1 MKVSCID
8 IGTNSIRLMN
18 AIYEN
23 GVFSDVQKHLS
34 MTRLGKGVNET
45 RMLDEARM
53 EESVQVI
60 YEYCEMAKGWGSEE
74 ILLMATSAVRD
85 ALNSVAF
92 VKRIADRTGFTIDV
106 ISGDLEAEVGFRG
119 VLLGAE
125 QVAMNHEAILV
136 VDIGGGSTELIVG
149 DRLGI
154 RYAVSLNIGAVR
166 LTGAYVSHD
175 PVLDMETVALKSAAM
190 DEISKV
196 AAMLKGYSFQQVI
209 GIGGTA
215 TTYAT
220 MVHGVDHYSR
230 ERVHGLTVDMDA
242 LEAFNALLASKTTEA
257 RKKIIG
263 LEAKRADIIYA
274 GGIILESVLKALERS
289 RFSVSDYDNLEGY
302 AAYKIEEKIGKNR

>member
-92 VKRIADRTGFTIDV
+92 VKRVADRTGFTIDV

>member
-92 VKRIADRTGFTIDV
+92 VKRVADRTGFTIDV

-220 MVHGVDHYSR
+220 MVHGVDQYSR

>member
-85 ALNSVAF
+85 ALNSVSF
-92 VKRIADRTGFTIDV
+92 VKRVADRTGFTIDV

-149 DRLGI
+149 DCLGI

>member
-60 YEYCEMAKGWGSEE
+60 YAYCEMAKGWGSEE

-92 VKRIADRTGFTIDV
+92 VKRVADHTGFTIDV

-289 RFSVSDYDNLEGY
+289 HFSVSDYDNLEGY

>member
-92 VKRIADRTGFTIDV
+92 VKRVADRTGFTIDV

-220 MVHGVDHYSR
+220 MVHGVDQYSR

-274 GGIILESVLKALERS
+274 GGIILESVLKALERFH
-289 RFSVSDYDNLEGY
+289 FSVSDYDNLEGY

>member
-18 AIYEN
+18 AIYDN

-60 YEYCEMAKGWGSEE
+60 YEYCEMAKGWGSEQ

-85 ALNSVAF
+85 ALNSMAF
-92 VKRIADRTGFTIDV
+92 VKRVADRTGFTIDI

-154 RYAVSLNIGAVR
+154 RCAVSLNIGAVR

>member
-18 AIYEN
+18 AIYDN

-60 YEYCEMAKGWGSEE
+60 YEYCEMAKGWGSEQ

-85 ALNSVAF
+85 ALNSMAF
-92 VKRIADRTGFTIDV
+92 VKRVADRTGFTIDI

>member
-92 VKRIADRTGFTIDV
+92 VKRVADRTGFTIDI

-154 RYAVSLNIGAVR
+154 RCAVSLNIGAVR

>member
-60 YEYCEMAKGWGSEE
+60 YEYCEMAKGWGSEQ

-85 ALNSVAF
+85 ALNSMAF
-92 VKRIADRTGFTIDV
+92 VKRVADRTGFTIDI

-154 RYAVSLNIGAVR
+154 RCAVSLNIGAVR

-175 PVLDMETVALKSAAM
+175 PVMDTETVALKSAAM

>member
-92 VKRIADRTGFTIDV
+92 VKRVAERTGFTIDV

-190 DEISKV
+190 AEISKV

>member
-1 MKVSCID
+1 
-8 IGTNSIRLMN
+8 MN
-18 AIYEN
+18 AIYDN

-60 YEYCEMAKGWGSEE
+60 YEYCEMAKGWGSEQ

-85 ALNSVAF
+85 ALNSMAF
-92 VKRIADRTGFTIDV
+92 VKRVADRTGFTIDI

-154 RYAVSLNIGAVR
+154 RCAVSLNIGAVR

>member
-18 AIYEN
+18 AIYDN

-60 YEYCEMAKGWGSEE
+60 YEYCEMAKGWGSEQ

-85 ALNSVAF
+85 ALNSMAF
-92 VKRIADRTGFTIDV
+92 VKRVADRTGFTIDI

-149 DRLGI
+149 DCLGI

-190 DEISKV
+190 AEISKV

>member
-18 AIYEN
+18 AIYDN

-92 VKRIADRTGFTIDV
+92 VKRVADRTGFTIDV

-175 PVLDMETVALKSAAM
+175 PVMDTETVALKSAAM

-289 RFSVSDYDNLEGY
+289 HFSVSDYDNLEGY

>member
-92 VKRIADRTGFTIDV
+92 VKRVADRTGFTIDV

-149 DRLGI
+149 DRFGI

-242 LEAFNALLASKTTEA
+242 LEAFNALLSSKTTEA

>member
-23 GVFSDVQKHLS
+23 GMFFEVQKHLS

-45 RMLDEARM
+45 RMLDEERM
-53 EESVQVI
+53 AESVQVI
-60 YEYCEMAKGWGSEE
+60 ARYCEMAVSWGAEE

-85 ALNSVAF
+85 ALNSKTFVTRVAEQ
-92 VKRIADRTGFTIDV
+92 TGFVIDV

-119 VLLGAE
+119 VLLGTD
-125 QVAMNHEAILV
+125 QTDLCDDAILV
-136 VDIGGGSTELIVG
+136 VDIGGGSTELIIG

-175 PVLDMETVALKSAAM
+175 PVLSEETQVLRRVAM

-196 AAMLKGYSFQQVI
+196 LTSLKGYPFHQII

-220 MVHGVDHYSR
+220 MVHSVERYSR
-230 ERVHGLTVDMDA
+230 ESVHGLKVDLEA
-242 LEAFNALLASKTTEA
+242 LESFNAMLATKTTEA
-257 RKKIIG
+257 RRAIVG

-274 GGIILESVLKALERS
+274 GGIILETVLKALERS
-289 RFSVSDYDNLEGY
+289 DFSVSDYDNLEGY
-302 AAYKIEEKIGKNR
+302 TAYKIEEKLAKIR

>member
-85 ALNSVAF
+85 ALNSMAF
-92 VKRIADRTGFTIDV
+92 VKRVADRTGFTIDV

-175 PVLDMETVALKSAAM
+175 PVLDMETVALKSAVM

-220 MVHGVDHYSR
+220 MVHDVDHYSR
-230 ERVHGLTVDMDA
+230 ERVHGLKVDMDA

-302 AAYKIEEKIGKNR
+302 TAYKIEEKMGKNR